1 VFQHTKKGFRVR
13 IIYLR
18 ISPDKMRKNKTAN
31 VKLRIKKHFFA
42 NMLTKHLKTAQIV
55 IVWTS
60 SSFSLLI
67 RTFCDL
73 PKLSLRFHFH
83 KKKKKIWIIIITILQ
98 EIHFVP
104 LSSLTQF
111 VFNLFP
117 LQIIPQ
123 ISISWSFNFLKYF
136 REFIVQ

>member
-83 KKKKKIWIIIITILQ
+83 KKKKKNMNNHYNNFARDPFRAVIKFDTIR
-98 EIHFVP
+98 V
-104 LSSLTQF
+104 
-111 VFNLFP
+111 
-117 LQIIPQ
+117 
-123 ISISWSFNFLKYF
+123 
-136 REFIVQ
+136 